1 MVVNI
6 SSVIKDLSKDVMH
19 RPELSDRDHAD
30 RLRHQ
35 GSVTHPLDPSDRDHT
50 DQLRYQGFVI
60 HPHKPSIWKIDGLR
74 HPLPR

>member
-19 RPELSDRDHAD
+19 PPKLSDRDHTD

-35 GSVTHPLDPSDRDHT
+35 GSITHPLDPSDRDHT
-50 DQLRYQGFVI
+50 DQLRYQGFVT
-60 HPHKPSIWKIDGLR
+60 HPPELSDCDHAN
-74 HPLPR
+74 